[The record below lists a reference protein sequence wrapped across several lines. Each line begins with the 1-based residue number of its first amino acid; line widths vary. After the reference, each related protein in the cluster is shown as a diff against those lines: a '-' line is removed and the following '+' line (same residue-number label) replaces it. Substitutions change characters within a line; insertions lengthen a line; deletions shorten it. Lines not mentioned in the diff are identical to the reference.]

1 MCEVAILNFD
11 NTLPE
16 MKFEI
21 FQSHWGNGY

>member
-1 MCEVAILNFD
+1 
-11 NTLPE
+11 